1 MPIEIKELSFSYDS
15 KPFIDNLDLK
25 IDDGEMVGI
34 IGNTGCGKSTFVRLI
49 AGLIKSDSGK
59 IIIDGDDITN
69 KKFNKKILR
78 RKLGIVFQFPEMQL
92 FEQTIEKD
100 IFFGLKQYK
109 LTYDEKYKRAKE
121 ALELLGLDFE
131 RIKDKSPLALSGG
144 EKRKIAV
151 AGILVCKPKYL
162 IFDEPIAGLDCN
174 SRDNFMKLLLAL
186 KQNGTTII
194 IISHNTDYLAEYA
207 DRILALSEDAARAV
221 SESIGDAGEIRLC
234 LRSSAVLVS
243 NVLKDFIHEQPHVS
257 FSISSE
263 PKGCDLLIDSVSSAY
278 DIPDNAH
285 LLMTEEICLAVSSS
299 HPLAHTGHISVE
311 QMMDEKFIDLADTPS
326 YAGVFNSI
334 FSKCKKTPQIAY
346 SCNDYILQGKLI
358 SLGLG
363 VSFVASVTWTSS
375 SLPENISLLHIDDC
389 PHFRSIYY
397 QPLGSFCSEN
407 QRIFEH
413 QLEEYFKKLNK

>member
-25 IDDGEMVGI
+25 INDGEMVGI

-78 RKLGIVFQFPEMQL
+78 RKLGLVFQFPEMQL

-121 ALELLGLDFE
+121 TLELLGLDFE
-131 RIKDKSPLALSGG
+131 KIKDKSPLALSGG

-174 SRDNFMKLLLAL
+174 SRDSFMKLLLAL

-207 DRILALSEDAARAV
+207 DRILVMDGGKIILDDKPNEIFNQTNLLNNLN
-221 SESIGDAGEIRLC
+221 IGVCNSKEIANL
-234 LRSSAVLVS
+234 L
-243 NVLKDFIHEQPHVS
+243 NKNGFNIQNDILKYD
-257 FSISSE
+257 
-263 PKGCDLLIDSVSSAY
+263 DLL
-278 DIPDNAH
+278 
-285 LLMTEEICLAVSSS
+285 
-299 HPLAHTGHISVE
+299 
-311 QMMDEKFIDLADTPS
+311 
-326 YAGVFNSI
+326 NSI
-334 FSKCKKTPQIAY
+334 ISNIGVI
-346 SCNDYILQGKLI
+346 NDWHIIG
-358 SLGLG
+358 SL
-363 VSFVASVTWTSS
+363 WK
-375 SLPENISLLHIDDC
+375 
-389 PHFRSIYY
+389 Y
-397 QPLGSFCSEN
+397 
-407 QRIFEH
+407 
-413 QLEEYFKKLNK
+413 

>member
-25 IDDGEMVGI
+25 INDGEVVGI

-131 RIKDKSPLALSGG
+131 RIKDKSPLTLSGG

-162 IFDEPIAGLDCN
+162 NFDEPIAGLDCN
-174 SRDNFMKLLLAL
+174 SRDSFMKLLLAL

-207 DRILALSEDAARAV
+207 DRILVMDGGKIILDDKPNEIFNQATLLNNLN
-221 SESIGDAGEIRLC
+221 IGVCNSKEIVNL
-234 LRSSAVLVS
+234 L
-243 NVLKDFIHEQPHVS
+243 NKNGFNIQNDILKYD
-257 FSISSE
+257 
-263 PKGCDLLIDSVSSAY
+263 DLL
-278 DIPDNAH
+278 
-285 LLMTEEICLAVSSS
+285 
-299 HPLAHTGHISVE
+299 
-311 QMMDEKFIDLADTPS
+311 
-326 YAGVFNSI
+326 NSI
-334 FSKCKKTPQIAY
+334 ISNIGVI
-346 SCNDYILQGKLI
+346 ND
-358 SLGLG
+358 
-363 VSFVASVTWTSS
+363 
-375 SLPENISLLHIDDC
+375 
-389 PHFRSIYY
+389 
-397 QPLGSFCSEN
+397 
-407 QRIFEH
+407 
-413 QLEEYFKKLNK
+413 

>member
-207 DRILALSEDAARAV
+207 DRILVMDGGKIILDDKPNEIFNQTNLLNNLN
-221 SESIGDAGEIRLC
+221 IGVCNSKEIANL
-234 LRSSAVLVS
+234 L
-243 NVLKDFIHEQPHVS
+243 NKKGFNIQNDILKYDN
-257 FSISSE
+257 
-263 PKGCDLLIDSVSSAY
+263 LL
-278 DIPDNAH
+278 
-285 LLMTEEICLAVSSS
+285 
-299 HPLAHTGHISVE
+299 
-311 QMMDEKFIDLADTPS
+311 
-326 YAGVFNSI
+326 NSI
-334 FSKCKKTPQIAY
+334 ISNIGVI
-346 SCNDYILQGKLI
+346 ND
-358 SLGLG
+358 
-363 VSFVASVTWTSS
+363 
-375 SLPENISLLHIDDC
+375 
-389 PHFRSIYY
+389 
-397 QPLGSFCSEN
+397 
-407 QRIFEH
+407 
-413 QLEEYFKKLNK
+413 

>member
-131 RIKDKSPLALSGG
+131 RIKDKSPLALSSG
-144 EKRKIAV
+144 EKRKIAI

-174 SRDNFMKLLLAL
+174 SRDSFMKLLLAL

-207 DRILALSEDAARAV
+207 DRILVMDGGKIILDDKPNEIFNQASLLNNLN
-221 SESIGDAGEIRLC
+221 IGVCNSKEIANL
-234 LRSSAVLVS
+234 LNKNGFNIQSDI
-243 NVLKDFIHEQPHVS
+243 LKYD
-257 FSISSE
+257 
-263 PKGCDLLIDSVSSAY
+263 DLL
-278 DIPDNAH
+278 
-285 LLMTEEICLAVSSS
+285 
-299 HPLAHTGHISVE
+299 
-311 QMMDEKFIDLADTPS
+311 
-326 YAGVFNSI
+326 NSI
-334 FSKCKKTPQIAY
+334 ISNIGVI
-346 SCNDYILQGKLI
+346 ND
-358 SLGLG
+358 
-363 VSFVASVTWTSS
+363 
-375 SLPENISLLHIDDC
+375 
-389 PHFRSIYY
+389 
-397 QPLGSFCSEN
+397 
-407 QRIFEH
+407 
-413 QLEEYFKKLNK
+413 

>member
-1 MPIEIKELSFSYDS
+1 MPVEIKELSFSYDS

-25 IDDGEMVGI
+25 INDGEMVGI

-59 IIIDGDDITN
+59 IIIDGDDITD

-131 RIKDKSPLALSGG
+131 KIKDKSPLALSGG
-144 EKRKIAV
+144 EKRKVAV

-207 DRILALSEDAARAV
+207 DRILVMDGGKIILDDKPNEIFNQATLLNNLN
-221 SESIGDAGEIRLC
+221 IGVCNSKEIANL
-234 LRSSAVLVS
+234 L
-243 NVLKDFIHEQPHVS
+243 NKKGFNIQNDILKYD
-257 FSISSE
+257 
-263 PKGCDLLIDSVSSAY
+263 DLL
-278 DIPDNAH
+278 
-285 LLMTEEICLAVSSS
+285 
-299 HPLAHTGHISVE
+299 
-311 QMMDEKFIDLADTPS
+311 
-326 YAGVFNSI
+326 NSI
-334 FSKCKKTPQIAY
+334 ISNIGVI
-346 SCNDYILQGKLI
+346 ND
-358 SLGLG
+358 
-363 VSFVASVTWTSS
+363 
-375 SLPENISLLHIDDC
+375 
-389 PHFRSIYY
+389 
-397 QPLGSFCSEN
+397 
-407 QRIFEH
+407 
-413 QLEEYFKKLNK
+413 

>member
-1 MPIEIKELSFSYDS
+1 MPIEIKKLSFSYDS

-174 SRDNFMKLLLAL
+174 SRDSFMKLLLAL
-186 KQNGTTII
+186 KQNGTTIM

-207 DRILALSEDAARAV
+207 DRILVMDGGKIILDDKPNEIFNQATLLNNLN
-221 SESIGDAGEIRLC
+221 IGVCNSKEIANL
-234 LRSSAVLVS
+234 LNKNGFNIQSDI
-243 NVLKDFIHEQPHVS
+243 LKYD
-257 FSISSE
+257 
-263 PKGCDLLIDSVSSAY
+263 DLL
-278 DIPDNAH
+278 
-285 LLMTEEICLAVSSS
+285 
-299 HPLAHTGHISVE
+299 
-311 QMMDEKFIDLADTPS
+311 
-326 YAGVFNSI
+326 NSI
-334 FSKCKKTPQIAY
+334 ISNIGVI
-346 SCNDYILQGKLI
+346 ND
-358 SLGLG
+358 
-363 VSFVASVTWTSS
+363 
-375 SLPENISLLHIDDC
+375 
-389 PHFRSIYY
+389 
-397 QPLGSFCSEN
+397 
-407 QRIFEH
+407 
-413 QLEEYFKKLNK
+413 

>member
-121 ALELLGLDFE
+121 ALELLGLDFK
-131 RIKDKSPLALSGG
+131 RIKNKSPLALSGG

-174 SRDNFMKLLLAL
+174 SRDSFMKLLLAL

-207 DRILALSEDAARAV
+207 DRILVMDDGKIVLDDKPNEIFNQTKLLNNLN
-221 SESIGDAGEIRLC
+221 IGVCNSKEIANL
-234 LRSSAVLVS
+234 LNKNGFNIQSDI
-243 NVLKDFIHEQPHVS
+243 LKYD
-257 FSISSE
+257 
-263 PKGCDLLIDSVSSAY
+263 DLLSS
-278 DIPDNAH
+278 I
-285 LLMTEEICLAVSSS
+285 
-299 HPLAHTGHISVE
+299 ISN
-311 QMMDEKFIDLADTPS
+311 I
-326 YAGVFNSI
+326 GVI
-334 FSKCKKTPQIAY
+334 
-346 SCNDYILQGKLI
+346 ND
-358 SLGLG
+358 
-363 VSFVASVTWTSS
+363 
-375 SLPENISLLHIDDC
+375 
-389 PHFRSIYY
+389 
-397 QPLGSFCSEN
+397 
-407 QRIFEH
+407 
-413 QLEEYFKKLNK
+413 

>member
-25 IDDGEMVGI
+25 INDGEVVGI

-100 IFFGLKQYK
+100 IFFCLKQYK

-131 RIKDKSPLALSGG
+131 RIKDKSPLTLSGG

-174 SRDNFMKLLLAL
+174 SRDSFMKLLLAL

-207 DRILALSEDAARAV
+207 DRILVMDGGKIILDDKPNEIFNQATLLNNLN
-221 SESIGDAGEIRLC
+221 IGVCNSKEIVNL
-234 LRSSAVLVS
+234 L
-243 NVLKDFIHEQPHVS
+243 NKNGFNIQNDILKYD
-257 FSISSE
+257 
-263 PKGCDLLIDSVSSAY
+263 DLL
-278 DIPDNAH
+278 
-285 LLMTEEICLAVSSS
+285 
-299 HPLAHTGHISVE
+299 
-311 QMMDEKFIDLADTPS
+311 
-326 YAGVFNSI
+326 NSI
-334 FSKCKKTPQIAY
+334 ISNIGVI
-346 SCNDYILQGKLI
+346 ND
-358 SLGLG
+358 
-363 VSFVASVTWTSS
+363 
-375 SLPENISLLHIDDC
+375 
-389 PHFRSIYY
+389 
-397 QPLGSFCSEN
+397 
-407 QRIFEH
+407 
-413 QLEEYFKKLNK
+413 

>member
-49 AGLIKSDSGK
+49 AGLIKSDNGK

-121 ALELLGLDFE
+121 ALEFLGFDFE
-131 RIKDKSPLALSGG
+131 RIKDKSPLALSSG

-151 AGILVCKPKYL
+151 AGILVYKPKYL

-174 SRDNFMKLLLAL
+174 SRDSFMKLLLAL

-207 DRILALSEDAARAV
+207 DRILVMDGGKIISDDKPNEIFNQTNLLNNLN
-221 SESIGDAGEIRLC
+221 IGVCNSKEIANL
-234 LRSSAVLVS
+234 LNKNGFNIQSDI
-243 NVLKDFIHEQPHVS
+243 LKYD
-257 FSISSE
+257 
-263 PKGCDLLIDSVSSAY
+263 DLLSS
-278 DIPDNAH
+278 I
-285 LLMTEEICLAVSSS
+285 
-299 HPLAHTGHISVE
+299 ISN
-311 QMMDEKFIDLADTPS
+311 I
-326 YAGVFNSI
+326 GVI
-334 FSKCKKTPQIAY
+334 
-346 SCNDYILQGKLI
+346 ND
-358 SLGLG
+358 
-363 VSFVASVTWTSS
+363 
-375 SLPENISLLHIDDC
+375 
-389 PHFRSIYY
+389 
-397 QPLGSFCSEN
+397 
-407 QRIFEH
+407 
-413 QLEEYFKKLNK
+413 

>member
-15 KPFIDNLDLK
+15 TPFIDNLDLK

-49 AGLIKSDSGK
+49 AGLIKSDNGK

-92 FEQTIEKD
+92 FEQTVEKD

-144 EKRKIAV
+144 EKRKIAI

-174 SRDNFMKLLLAL
+174 SRDSFMKLLLAL

-194 IISHNTDYLAEYA
+194 IISHNNDYLAEYA
-207 DRILALSEDAARAV
+207 DRILVMDGGKIILNDKPNEIFNQATLLNNLN
-221 SESIGDAGEIRLC
+221 IGVCNSKEIANL
-234 LRSSAVLVS
+234 L
-243 NVLKDFIHEQPHVS
+243 NKNGFNIQNDILKYD
-257 FSISSE
+257 
-263 PKGCDLLIDSVSSAY
+263 DLLSS
-278 DIPDNAH
+278 I
-285 LLMTEEICLAVSSS
+285 
-299 HPLAHTGHISVE
+299 ISN
-311 QMMDEKFIDLADTPS
+311 I
-326 YAGVFNSI
+326 GVI
-334 FSKCKKTPQIAY
+334 
-346 SCNDYILQGKLI
+346 ND
-358 SLGLG
+358 
-363 VSFVASVTWTSS
+363 
-375 SLPENISLLHIDDC
+375 
-389 PHFRSIYY
+389 
-397 QPLGSFCSEN
+397 
-407 QRIFEH
+407 
-413 QLEEYFKKLNK
+413 

>member
-78 RKLGIVFQFPEMQL
+78 KKLGIVFQFPEMQL

-174 SRDNFMKLLLAL
+174 SRDSFMKLLLAL

-207 DRILALSEDAARAV
+207 DRILVMDGGKIILDDKPNEIFNQTNLLNILN
-221 SESIGDAGEIRLC
+221 IGVCNSKEIANL
-234 LRSSAVLVS
+234 L
-243 NVLKDFIHEQPHVS
+243 NKNGFNIQNDILKYD
-257 FSISSE
+257 
-263 PKGCDLLIDSVSSAY
+263 DLLSS
-278 DIPDNAH
+278 I
-285 LLMTEEICLAVSSS
+285 
-299 HPLAHTGHISVE
+299 ISN
-311 QMMDEKFIDLADTPS
+311 I
-326 YAGVFNSI
+326 GVI
-334 FSKCKKTPQIAY
+334 
-346 SCNDYILQGKLI
+346 ND
-358 SLGLG
+358 
-363 VSFVASVTWTSS
+363 
-375 SLPENISLLHIDDC
+375 
-389 PHFRSIYY
+389 
-397 QPLGSFCSEN
+397 
-407 QRIFEH
+407 
-413 QLEEYFKKLNK
+413 

>member
-25 IDDGEMVGI
+25 INDGEMVGI

-59 IIIDGDDITN
+59 IIIDSDDITD

-131 RIKDKSPLALSGG
+131 KIKDKSPLALSGG
-144 EKRKIAV
+144 EKRKVAV

-207 DRILALSEDAARAV
+207 DRILVMDGGKIILDDKPNEIFNQATLLNNLN
-221 SESIGDAGEIRLC
+221 IGVCNSKEIANL
-234 LRSSAVLVS
+234 L
-243 NVLKDFIHEQPHVS
+243 NKKGFNIQNDILKYD
-257 FSISSE
+257 
-263 PKGCDLLIDSVSSAY
+263 DLL
-278 DIPDNAH
+278 
-285 LLMTEEICLAVSSS
+285 
-299 HPLAHTGHISVE
+299 
-311 QMMDEKFIDLADTPS
+311 
-326 YAGVFNSI
+326 NSI
-334 FSKCKKTPQIAY
+334 ISNIGVI
-346 SCNDYILQGKLI
+346 ND
-358 SLGLG
+358 
-363 VSFVASVTWTSS
+363 
-375 SLPENISLLHIDDC
+375 
-389 PHFRSIYY
+389 
-397 QPLGSFCSEN
+397 
-407 QRIFEH
+407 
-413 QLEEYFKKLNK
+413 

>member
-25 IDDGEMVGI
+25 IDDGKMVGI
-34 IGNTGCGKSTFVRLI
+34 IGNTGSGKSTFVRLI
-49 AGLIKSDSGK
+49 SGLIKSDSGK

-92 FEQTIEKD
+92 FEQTVEKD

-131 RIKDKSPLALSGG
+131 KIKDKSPLALSGG

-174 SRDNFMKLLLAL
+174 SRESFMKLLLAL

-207 DRILALSEDAARAV
+207 DRILVMDGGKIVLDDKPNEIFNQAALLNNLN
-221 SESIGDAGEIRLC
+221 IGVCNSKEI
-234 LRSSAVLVS
+234 A
-243 NVLKDFIHEQPHVS
+243 
-257 FSISSE
+257 
-263 PKGCDLLIDSVSSAY
+263 DLLNKNGFNIQRDILKYDDLLSS
-278 DIPDNAH
+278 I
-285 LLMTEEICLAVSSS
+285 
-299 HPLAHTGHISVE
+299 ISN
-311 QMMDEKFIDLADTPS
+311 I
-326 YAGVFNSI
+326 GVI
-334 FSKCKKTPQIAY
+334 
-346 SCNDYILQGKLI
+346 ND
-358 SLGLG
+358 
-363 VSFVASVTWTSS
+363 
-375 SLPENISLLHIDDC
+375 
-389 PHFRSIYY
+389 
-397 QPLGSFCSEN
+397 
-407 QRIFEH
+407 
-413 QLEEYFKKLNK
+413 

>member
-34 IGNTGCGKSTFVRLI
+34 IGNTGSGKSTFVRLI

-92 FEQTIEKD
+92 FEQTVEKD
-100 IFFGLKQYK
+100 IFFGLKKYK
-109 LTYDEKYKRAKE
+109 LTYDEKCKRSKE

-131 RIKDKSPLALSGG
+131 KIRDKSPLALSGG
-144 EKRKIAV
+144 EKRKVAV

-174 SRDNFMKLLLAL
+174 SRESFMKLLLAL

-207 DRILALSEDAARAV
+207 DRILVMDGGKIVLDDKPNEIFNQATLLNNLN
-221 SESIGDAGEIRLC
+221 IGVCNSKEI
-234 LRSSAVLVS
+234 A
-243 NVLKDFIHEQPHVS
+243 
-257 FSISSE
+257 
-263 PKGCDLLIDSVSSAY
+263 DLLNKNGFNIQSDILKYDDLLSS
-278 DIPDNAH
+278 I
-285 LLMTEEICLAVSSS
+285 
-299 HPLAHTGHISVE
+299 ISN
-311 QMMDEKFIDLADTPS
+311 I
-326 YAGVFNSI
+326 GVI
-334 FSKCKKTPQIAY
+334 
-346 SCNDYILQGKLI
+346 ND
-358 SLGLG
+358 
-363 VSFVASVTWTSS
+363 
-375 SLPENISLLHIDDC
+375 
-389 PHFRSIYY
+389 
-397 QPLGSFCSEN
+397 
-407 QRIFEH
+407 
-413 QLEEYFKKLNK
+413 

>member
-25 IDDGEMVGI
+25 INDGEVVGI

-109 LTYDEKYKRAKE
+109 LTYDEKYKRAIE

-131 RIKDKSPLALSGG
+131 RIKDKSPLTLSGG

-174 SRDNFMKLLLAL
+174 SRDSFMKLLLAL

-207 DRILALSEDAARAV
+207 DRILVMDGGKIILDDKPNEIFNQATLLNNLN
-221 SESIGDAGEIRLC
+221 IGVCNSKEIVNL
-234 LRSSAVLVS
+234 L
-243 NVLKDFIHEQPHVS
+243 NKNGFNIQNDILKYD
-257 FSISSE
+257 
-263 PKGCDLLIDSVSSAY
+263 DLL
-278 DIPDNAH
+278 
-285 LLMTEEICLAVSSS
+285 
-299 HPLAHTGHISVE
+299 
-311 QMMDEKFIDLADTPS
+311 
-326 YAGVFNSI
+326 NSI
-334 FSKCKKTPQIAY
+334 ISNIGVI
-346 SCNDYILQGKLI
+346 ND
-358 SLGLG
+358 
-363 VSFVASVTWTSS
+363 
-375 SLPENISLLHIDDC
+375 
-389 PHFRSIYY
+389 
-397 QPLGSFCSEN
+397 
-407 QRIFEH
+407 
-413 QLEEYFKKLNK
+413 

>member
-25 IDDGEMVGI
+25 INDGEMVGI

-59 IIIDGDDITN
+59 IIINGDDITN

-121 ALELLGLDFE
+121 TLEFLGLDFE

-174 SRDNFMKLLLAL
+174 SRDSFMKLLLAL

-207 DRILALSEDAARAV
+207 DRILVMDGGKIVLDDKPNEIFNQTNLLNNLN
-221 SESIGDAGEIRLC
+221 IGVCNSKEIANL
-234 LRSSAVLVS
+234 L
-243 NVLKDFIHEQPHVS
+243 NKNGFNIQNNILKYD
-257 FSISSE
+257 
-263 PKGCDLLIDSVSSAY
+263 DLLSS
-278 DIPDNAH
+278 I
-285 LLMTEEICLAVSSS
+285 
-299 HPLAHTGHISVE
+299 ISN
-311 QMMDEKFIDLADTPS
+311 I
-326 YAGVFNSI
+326 GVI
-334 FSKCKKTPQIAY
+334 
-346 SCNDYILQGKLI
+346 ND
-358 SLGLG
+358 
-363 VSFVASVTWTSS
+363 
-375 SLPENISLLHIDDC
+375 
-389 PHFRSIYY
+389 
-397 QPLGSFCSEN
+397 
-407 QRIFEH
+407 
-413 QLEEYFKKLNK
+413 

>member
-34 IGNTGCGKSTFVRLI
+34 IGNTGCEKSTFVRLI
-49 AGLIKSDSGK
+49 AGLIKSDNGK

-207 DRILALSEDAARAV
+207 DRILVMDGGKIILDDKPNEIFNQTNLLNNLN
-221 SESIGDAGEIRLC
+221 IGVCNSKEIANL
-234 LRSSAVLVS
+234 L
-243 NVLKDFIHEQPHVS
+243 NKKGFNIQNDILKYD
-257 FSISSE
+257 
-263 PKGCDLLIDSVSSAY
+263 DLL
-278 DIPDNAH
+278 
-285 LLMTEEICLAVSSS
+285 
-299 HPLAHTGHISVE
+299 
-311 QMMDEKFIDLADTPS
+311 
-326 YAGVFNSI
+326 NSI
-334 FSKCKKTPQIAY
+334 ISNIGVI
-346 SCNDYILQGKLI
+346 ND
-358 SLGLG
+358 
-363 VSFVASVTWTSS
+363 
-375 SLPENISLLHIDDC
+375 
-389 PHFRSIYY
+389 
-397 QPLGSFCSEN
+397 
-407 QRIFEH
+407 
-413 QLEEYFKKLNK
+413 

>member
-1 MPIEIKELSFSYDS
+1 MSFKQWKIGGTFMPIEIKELSFSYDS

-34 IGNTGCGKSTFVRLI
+34 IGNTGCEKSTFVRLI

-207 DRILALSEDAARAV
+207 DRILVMDGGKIILDDKPNEIFNQTNLLNNLN
-221 SESIGDAGEIRLC
+221 IGVCNSKEIANL
-234 LRSSAVLVS
+234 L
-243 NVLKDFIHEQPHVS
+243 NKKGFNIQNDILKYD
-257 FSISSE
+257 
-263 PKGCDLLIDSVSSAY
+263 DLL
-278 DIPDNAH
+278 
-285 LLMTEEICLAVSSS
+285 
-299 HPLAHTGHISVE
+299 
-311 QMMDEKFIDLADTPS
+311 
-326 YAGVFNSI
+326 NSI
-334 FSKCKKTPQIAY
+334 ISNIGVI
-346 SCNDYILQGKLI
+346 NDWHIIG
-358 SLGLG
+358 SL
-363 VSFVASVTWTSS
+363 WK
-375 SLPENISLLHIDDC
+375 
-389 PHFRSIYY
+389 Y
-397 QPLGSFCSEN
+397 
-407 QRIFEH
+407 
-413 QLEEYFKKLNK
+413 

>member
-121 ALELLGLDFE
+121 TLELLGLDFE
-131 RIKDKSPLALSGG
+131 KIKDKSPLAFSGG

-186 KQNGTTII
+186 KQNDTTII

-207 DRILALSEDAARAV
+207 DRILVMDDGKIVLDDKPNEIFNQTNLLNNLN
-221 SESIGDAGEIRLC
+221 IGVCNSKEIANL
-234 LRSSAVLVS
+234 LNKNGFNIQSDI
-243 NVLKDFIHEQPHVS
+243 LKYD
-257 FSISSE
+257 
-263 PKGCDLLIDSVSSAY
+263 DLLSS
-278 DIPDNAH
+278 I
-285 LLMTEEICLAVSSS
+285 
-299 HPLAHTGHISVE
+299 ISN
-311 QMMDEKFIDLADTPS
+311 I
-326 YAGVFNSI
+326 GVI
-334 FSKCKKTPQIAY
+334 
-346 SCNDYILQGKLI
+346 ND
-358 SLGLG
+358 
-363 VSFVASVTWTSS
+363 
-375 SLPENISLLHIDDC
+375 
-389 PHFRSIYY
+389 
-397 QPLGSFCSEN
+397 
-407 QRIFEH
+407 
-413 QLEEYFKKLNK
+413 

>member
-25 IDDGEMVGI
+25 INDGEVVGI

-49 AGLIKSDSGK
+49 AELIKSDSGK

-131 RIKDKSPLALSGG
+131 RIKDKSPLTLSGG

-174 SRDNFMKLLLAL
+174 SRDSFMKLLLAL

-207 DRILALSEDAARAV
+207 DRILVMDGGKIILDDKPNEIFNQATLLNNLN
-221 SESIGDAGEIRLC
+221 IGVCNSKEIVNL
-234 LRSSAVLVS
+234 L
-243 NVLKDFIHEQPHVS
+243 NKNGFNIQNDILKYD
-257 FSISSE
+257 
-263 PKGCDLLIDSVSSAY
+263 DLL
-278 DIPDNAH
+278 
-285 LLMTEEICLAVSSS
+285 
-299 HPLAHTGHISVE
+299 
-311 QMMDEKFIDLADTPS
+311 
-326 YAGVFNSI
+326 NSI
-334 FSKCKKTPQIAY
+334 ISNIGVI
-346 SCNDYILQGKLI
+346 ND
-358 SLGLG
+358 
-363 VSFVASVTWTSS
+363 
-375 SLPENISLLHIDDC
+375 
-389 PHFRSIYY
+389 
-397 QPLGSFCSEN
+397 
-407 QRIFEH
+407 
-413 QLEEYFKKLNK
+413 

>member
-15 KPFIDNLDLK
+15 KPFIDNLNLK
-25 IDDGEMVGI
+25 INDGEMVGI
-34 IGNTGCGKSTFVRLI
+34 MGNTGCGKSTFVRLI

-78 RKLGIVFQFPEMQL
+78 RKLGIVFQFPEMQF

-144 EKRKIAV
+144 EKRKVAV

-174 SRDNFMKLLLAL
+174 SRDSFMKLLLAL

-207 DRILALSEDAARAV
+207 DRILVMDGGKIILDDKPNEIFNQATLLNNLN
-221 SESIGDAGEIRLC
+221 IGVCNSKEIANL
-234 LRSSAVLVS
+234 LNKNGFNIQSDI
-243 NVLKDFIHEQPHVS
+243 LKYD
-257 FSISSE
+257 
-263 PKGCDLLIDSVSSAY
+263 DLLSS
-278 DIPDNAH
+278 I
-285 LLMTEEICLAVSSS
+285 
-299 HPLAHTGHISVE
+299 ISN
-311 QMMDEKFIDLADTPS
+311 I
-326 YAGVFNSI
+326 GVI
-334 FSKCKKTPQIAY
+334 
-346 SCNDYILQGKLI
+346 ND
-358 SLGLG
+358 
-363 VSFVASVTWTSS
+363 
-375 SLPENISLLHIDDC
+375 
-389 PHFRSIYY
+389 
-397 QPLGSFCSEN
+397 
-407 QRIFEH
+407 
-413 QLEEYFKKLNK
+413 

>member
-92 FEQTIEKD
+92 FEQTVEKD

-174 SRDNFMKLLLAL
+174 SRDSFMKLLLAL

-207 DRILALSEDAARAV
+207 DRILVMDGGKIILDDKPNEIFNQATLLNNLN
-221 SESIGDAGEIRLC
+221 IGVCNSKEIANL
-234 LRSSAVLVS
+234 L
-243 NVLKDFIHEQPHVS
+243 NKNGFNIQNDILKYD
-257 FSISSE
+257 
-263 PKGCDLLIDSVSSAY
+263 DLLSS
-278 DIPDNAH
+278 I
-285 LLMTEEICLAVSSS
+285 
-299 HPLAHTGHISVE
+299 ISN
-311 QMMDEKFIDLADTPS
+311 I
-326 YAGVFNSI
+326 GV
-334 FSKCKKTPQIAY
+334 K
-346 SCNDYILQGKLI
+346 ND
-358 SLGLG
+358 
-363 VSFVASVTWTSS
+363 
-375 SLPENISLLHIDDC
+375 
-389 PHFRSIYY
+389 
-397 QPLGSFCSEN
+397 
-407 QRIFEH
+407 
-413 QLEEYFKKLNK
+413 

>member
-78 RKLGIVFQFPEMQL
+78 RKLGIVFQFPEL

-121 ALELLGLDFE
+121 ALEFLGLDFE
-131 RIKDKSPLALSGG
+131 KIKDKSPLALSGG

-174 SRDNFMKLLLAL
+174 SRDSFMKLLLAL

-207 DRILALSEDAARAV
+207 DRILVMDGGKIILDDKPNEIFNQATLLNNLN
-221 SESIGDAGEIRLC
+221 IGVCNSKEIANL
-234 LRSSAVLVS
+234 LNKNGFNIQSDI
-243 NVLKDFIHEQPHVS
+243 LKYD
-257 FSISSE
+257 
-263 PKGCDLLIDSVSSAY
+263 DLLSS
-278 DIPDNAH
+278 I
-285 LLMTEEICLAVSSS
+285 
-299 HPLAHTGHISVE
+299 ISN
-311 QMMDEKFIDLADTPS
+311 I
-326 YAGVFNSI
+326 GVI
-334 FSKCKKTPQIAY
+334 
-346 SCNDYILQGKLI
+346 ND
-358 SLGLG
+358 
-363 VSFVASVTWTSS
+363 
-375 SLPENISLLHIDDC
+375 
-389 PHFRSIYY
+389 
-397 QPLGSFCSEN
+397 
-407 QRIFEH
+407 
-413 QLEEYFKKLNK
+413 

>member
-25 IDDGEMVGI
+25 INDGEMVGI
-34 IGNTGCGKSTFVRLI
+34 VGNTGCGKSTFVRLI

-131 RIKDKSPLALSGG
+131 KIKDKSPLALSGG

-207 DRILALSEDAARAV
+207 DRILVMDDGKIVLDDKPNKIFNQTNLLNNLN
-221 SESIGDAGEIRLC
+221 IGVCNSKEIANL
-234 LRSSAVLVS
+234 LNKNGFNIQSDI
-243 NVLKDFIHEQPHVS
+243 LKYD
-257 FSISSE
+257 
-263 PKGCDLLIDSVSSAY
+263 DLLSS
-278 DIPDNAH
+278 I
-285 LLMTEEICLAVSSS
+285 
-299 HPLAHTGHISVE
+299 ISN
-311 QMMDEKFIDLADTPS
+311 I
-326 YAGVFNSI
+326 GVI
-334 FSKCKKTPQIAY
+334 
-346 SCNDYILQGKLI
+346 ND
-358 SLGLG
+358 
-363 VSFVASVTWTSS
+363 
-375 SLPENISLLHIDDC
+375 
-389 PHFRSIYY
+389 
-397 QPLGSFCSEN
+397 
-407 QRIFEH
+407 
-413 QLEEYFKKLNK
+413 

>member
-121 ALELLGLDFE
+121 ALEFLGLDFE
-131 RIKDKSPLALSGG
+131 KIKDKSPLALSGG

-174 SRDNFMKLLLAL
+174 SRDSFMKLLLAL

-207 DRILALSEDAARAV
+207 DRILVMDGGKIVLDDKPNEIFNQATLLNNLN
-221 SESIGDAGEIRLC
+221 IGVCNSKEIVNL
-234 LRSSAVLVS
+234 L
-243 NVLKDFIHEQPHVS
+243 NKNGFNIQNDILKYD
-257 FSISSE
+257 
-263 PKGCDLLIDSVSSAY
+263 DLL
-278 DIPDNAH
+278 
-285 LLMTEEICLAVSSS
+285 
-299 HPLAHTGHISVE
+299 
-311 QMMDEKFIDLADTPS
+311 
-326 YAGVFNSI
+326 NSI
-334 FSKCKKTPQIAY
+334 ISNIGVI
-346 SCNDYILQGKLI
+346 ND
-358 SLGLG
+358 
-363 VSFVASVTWTSS
+363 
-375 SLPENISLLHIDDC
+375 
-389 PHFRSIYY
+389 
-397 QPLGSFCSEN
+397 
-407 QRIFEH
+407 
-413 QLEEYFKKLNK
+413 

>member
-25 IDDGEMVGI
+25 INDGEMVGI

-59 IIIDGDDITN
+59 IIIDGDDITD
-69 KKFNKKILR
+69 KKFNKKSLR

-131 RIKDKSPLALSGG
+131 KIKDKSPLALSGG
-144 EKRKIAV
+144 EKRKVAV

-207 DRILALSEDAARAV
+207 DRILVMDGGKIILDDKPNEIFNQATLLNNLN
-221 SESIGDAGEIRLC
+221 IGVCNSKEIANL
-234 LRSSAVLVS
+234 L
-243 NVLKDFIHEQPHVS
+243 NKKGFNIQNDILKYD
-257 FSISSE
+257 
-263 PKGCDLLIDSVSSAY
+263 DLL
-278 DIPDNAH
+278 
-285 LLMTEEICLAVSSS
+285 
-299 HPLAHTGHISVE
+299 
-311 QMMDEKFIDLADTPS
+311 
-326 YAGVFNSI
+326 NSI
-334 FSKCKKTPQIAY
+334 ISNIGVI
-346 SCNDYILQGKLI
+346 ND
-358 SLGLG
+358 
-363 VSFVASVTWTSS
+363 
-375 SLPENISLLHIDDC
+375 
-389 PHFRSIYY
+389 
-397 QPLGSFCSEN
+397 
-407 QRIFEH
+407 
-413 QLEEYFKKLNK
+413 

>member
-1 MPIEIKELSFSYDS
+1 MPIEIKKLSFSYDS

-174 SRDNFMKLLLAL
+174 SKDSFMKLLLAL
-186 KQNGTTII
+186 KQNGTTIM

-207 DRILALSEDAARAV
+207 DRILVMDGGKIILDDKPNEIFNQATLLNNLN
-221 SESIGDAGEIRLC
+221 IGVCNSKEIANL
-234 LRSSAVLVS
+234 LNKNGFNIQSDI
-243 NVLKDFIHEQPHVS
+243 LKYD
-257 FSISSE
+257 
-263 PKGCDLLIDSVSSAY
+263 DLLSS
-278 DIPDNAH
+278 I
-285 LLMTEEICLAVSSS
+285 
-299 HPLAHTGHISVE
+299 ISN
-311 QMMDEKFIDLADTPS
+311 I
-326 YAGVFNSI
+326 GVI
-334 FSKCKKTPQIAY
+334 
-346 SCNDYILQGKLI
+346 ND
-358 SLGLG
+358 
-363 VSFVASVTWTSS
+363 
-375 SLPENISLLHIDDC
+375 
-389 PHFRSIYY
+389 
-397 QPLGSFCSEN
+397 
-407 QRIFEH
+407 
-413 QLEEYFKKLNK
+413 

>member
-15 KPFIDNLDLK
+15 KQFIDNLDLK
-25 IDDGEMVGI
+25 INDGEMVGI
-34 IGNTGCGKSTFVRLI
+34 IGNTGCGKSTFVRII

-59 IIIDGDDITN
+59 IIIDGDDITD

-131 RIKDKSPLALSGG
+131 KIKDKSPLALSGG
-144 EKRKIAV
+144 EKRKVAV

-207 DRILALSEDAARAV
+207 DRILVMDGGKIILDDKPNEIFNQATLLNNLN
-221 SESIGDAGEIRLC
+221 IGVCNSKEIANL
-234 LRSSAVLVS
+234 L
-243 NVLKDFIHEQPHVS
+243 NKKGFNIQNDILKYD
-257 FSISSE
+257 
-263 PKGCDLLIDSVSSAY
+263 DLL
-278 DIPDNAH
+278 
-285 LLMTEEICLAVSSS
+285 
-299 HPLAHTGHISVE
+299 
-311 QMMDEKFIDLADTPS
+311 
-326 YAGVFNSI
+326 NSI
-334 FSKCKKTPQIAY
+334 ISNIGVI
-346 SCNDYILQGKLI
+346 ND
-358 SLGLG
+358 
-363 VSFVASVTWTSS
+363 
-375 SLPENISLLHIDDC
+375 
-389 PHFRSIYY
+389 
-397 QPLGSFCSEN
+397 
-407 QRIFEH
+407 
-413 QLEEYFKKLNK
+413 

>member
-15 KPFIDNLDLK
+15 KPFIDNLNLK
-25 IDDGEMVGI
+25 INDGEMVGI

-174 SRDNFMKLLLAL
+174 SRDSFMKLLLAL

-207 DRILALSEDAARAV
+207 DRILVMDGGKIILDDKPNEIFNQATLLNNLN
-221 SESIGDAGEIRLC
+221 IGVCNSKEIANL
-234 LRSSAVLVS
+234 LNKNGFNIQSDI
-243 NVLKDFIHEQPHVS
+243 LKYD
-257 FSISSE
+257 
-263 PKGCDLLIDSVSSAY
+263 DLLSS
-278 DIPDNAH
+278 I
-285 LLMTEEICLAVSSS
+285 
-299 HPLAHTGHISVE
+299 ISN
-311 QMMDEKFIDLADTPS
+311 I
-326 YAGVFNSI
+326 GVI
-334 FSKCKKTPQIAY
+334 
-346 SCNDYILQGKLI
+346 ND
-358 SLGLG
+358 
-363 VSFVASVTWTSS
+363 
-375 SLPENISLLHIDDC
+375 
-389 PHFRSIYY
+389 
-397 QPLGSFCSEN
+397 
-407 QRIFEH
+407 
-413 QLEEYFKKLNK
+413 